1 MKEQTFLVSDET
13 KNSYGFRVLTSGI
26 DTEQFERNPI
36 MLFMHDR
43 KRNVI
48 GRWENLKKNGDKLYA
63 DAIFDTND
71 PQGKL
76 IADKVENGFIKSAS
90 LGIEVLEQQGDLI
103 TKSKLHEISIVD
115 IGSNKNALKLY
126 NEKEIK
132 QLFFNLN
139 NENMSLLESLIAL
152 LSLETNATEEDVLK
166 KVEELTEKEKKQLE
180 GQKTVKQETL
190 NLAVSDG
197 KITADMLP
205 QFSKMLDLDFEGT
218 KKLLNQIP
226 KKVNFF
232 SMIKNPK
239 ITDRKENKSGK
250 AKSHWNLEDYRRFAP
265 NELERDPELYKS
277 LLDQNYNH

>member
-13 KNSYGFRVLTSGI
+13 KNSYGFRVFTSGI

>member
-190 NLAVSDG
+190 NLAVSVG

>member
-1 MKEQTFLVSDET
+1 MKQQTFLVSDET
-13 KNSYGFRVLTSGI
+13 KNSHGFRVLTSGI

-48 GRWENLKKNGDKLYA
+48 GRWENLKKNGDKLFA

-76 IADKVENGFIKSAS
+76 IADKVKNGFIKSAS
-90 LGIEVLEQQGDLI
+90 LGIEVLEQKEDLI

-139 NENMSLLESLIAL
+139 NENMSLLESLIAI

-166 KVEELTEKEKKQLE
+166 KVAELIEKEKKQLE

-190 NLAVSDG
+190 NLAVSNG
-197 KITADMLP
+197 QITADMLP

-218 KKLLNQIP
+218 QKLLNQIP
-226 KKVNFF
+226 KKRNFF

-239 ITDRKENKSGK
+239 STDGKENKSGK

-265 NELERDPELYKS
+265 NELERDPELYKT